1 MFDFQTH
8 CIKTG
13 LLPEDKFETLST
25 LACFLLKA
33 MKKWQQKFLKQ
44 NTFVCILSQCSFLPA
59 PTKLHL
65 RKTLKTAP
73 SRQSGQ
79 NGASWSQSLRQIW
92 LQSRQC
98 TGLTTFGQD
107 CSLSKHW
114 RDLSKSK
121 FRTKQSQQVLST
133 NLSNVDYD
141 ETERFMPLQNLLG
154 SNWLVLI
161 LPLGRLVKL
170 TARLSLHLR

>member
-1 MFDFQTH
+1 MAAKVL
-8 CIKTG
+8 KTKH
-13 LLPEDKFETLST
+13 LCVHSVTMQLFPSPIIASAKNFENCPVTT
-25 LACFLLKA
+25 IWTKWRFL
-33 MKKWQQKFLKQ
+33 
-44 NTFVCILSQCSFLPA
+44 V
-59 PTKLHL
+59 TKLATNL
-65 RKTLKTAP
+65 A
-73 SRQSGQ
+73 SRH
-79 NGASWSQSLRQIW
+79 
-92 LQSRQC
+92 C

-121 FRTKQSQQVLST
+121 FRTKQSQQVLLT
-133 NLSNVDYD
+133 NLSNVNND

>member
-1 MFDFQTH
+1 MVF
-8 CIKTG
+8 
-13 LLPEDKFETLST
+13 
-25 LACFLLKA
+25 A
-33 MKKWQQKFLKQ
+33 
-44 NTFVCILSQCSFLPA
+44 QCSEKMAAIVLKTKHLCVHSVTMQLFPA
-59 PTKLHL
+59 PAKLHL

-92 LQSRQC
+92 LQSRHC

-121 FRTKQSQQVLST
+121 FRTKQSQQVLLT
-133 NLSNVDYD
+133 NLSNVNND